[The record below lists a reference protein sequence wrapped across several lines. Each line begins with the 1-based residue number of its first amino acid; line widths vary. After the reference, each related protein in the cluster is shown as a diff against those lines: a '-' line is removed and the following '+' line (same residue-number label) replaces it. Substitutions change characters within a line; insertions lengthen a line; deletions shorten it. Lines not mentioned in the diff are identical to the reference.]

1 MMSAKTE
8 VLAEVCE
15 RLLAGDMRSAADV
28 ASRGYPFV
36 PIVPA
41 SRSYGEARC
50 MVIFRRDGFTDR
62 YSGEPLVFPGT
73 LRLLSL
79 LLPVQFPFQRNWRTT
94 ETHAMFWELFPT
106 LDHVVPVCR
115 GGADDDANLV
125 TTSMLRNS
133 AKANWLLE
141 ELGWELAPPRQM
153 NNWDGLLGWFRRFL
167 ATDSSF
173 LADTYVL
180 RWHRAASR

>member
-1 MMSAKTE
+1 MSAKTE
-8 VLAEVCE
+8 ILGEVCE
-15 RLLAGDMRSAADV
+15 HLLAGDMRSAADV
-28 ASRGYPFV
+28 ANTRYPFV

-41 SRSYGEARC
+41 SRGYGEARC
-50 MVIFRRDGFTDR
+50 VAIFRRDGFTDR

-79 LLPVQFPFQRNWRTT
+79 LLPVQFPFQKNWRTA
-94 ETHAMFWELFPT
+94 ETHVMFWELFPT

-115 GGADDDANLV
+115 GGTDDDTNLV

-141 ELGWELAPPRQM
+141 ELGWELAAQRQM
-153 NNWDGLLGWFRRFL
+153 SNWDGLVGWFMRFL
-167 ATDSSF
+167 AKDSSY
-173 LADTYVL
+173 LADTYV
-180 RWHRAASR
+180 RR